1 MTTTV
6 VVGLIAGIAIGLV
19 VGYFLRRLIVAGKI
33 NTAESKAADIV
44 RKAKTKQQEIEL
56 EAQKK
61 SVSFIEKAKQE
72 EKARHEELKEQRD
85 ALAKREEAFEARIL
99 ELDTRQKEIEEVKS
113 GLSEKTEEIEALS
126 NKYQK
131 KLESTAK
138 LTRDEAKKELL
149 SAVER
154 SEKDALLSRIQKMQH
169 IGEEELEQKA
179 HKTLALAVQKC
190 SMNHNSEITSSIID
204 IPSDEMK
211 GRIIGKEG
219 RNIKMLEKLTGVEV
233 IIDETPGVITMTSFS
248 PLRRHVATETLKKL
262 IHDGRIQ
269 PARIEETVEV
279 VKKEVALEIKKAGDA
294 ALYELGIT
302 GIDPKLVQILGRLKF
317 RTSYGQNQLLH
328 SMEVAKISAK
338 LAEELGADVMICKK
352 GGLFH
357 DIGKAVDQEMEG
369 SHPQIGYDIM
379 KKFGFPEEI
388 AYQCISHHEDHP
400 ETVEGIIVK
409 VADAISGGRPG
420 ARRDSAENYV
430 QRLTEL
436 ENLANGF
443 EGVEKSYAIQ
453 AGRDLRVFVTPEKI
467 DDLAAYNLAKEIAD
481 RIENNLNYAGEIKV
495 SVIRETRAVE
505 YAK

>member
-1 MTTTV
+1 MSMTIIA
-6 VVGLIAGIAIGLV
+6 GLVAGIAVGLV
-19 VGYFLRRLIVAGKI
+19 IGYFLRRLIVTNKV
-33 NTAESKAADIV
+33 NTAESKAADILQ
-44 RKAKTKQQEIEL
+44 KAKAKQQEIEL

-61 SVSFIEKAKQE
+61 SMSFIEKAKQE
-72 EKARHEELKEQRD
+72 EKERHKELKDQRE
-85 ALAKREEAFEARIL
+85 ALSQREATFEKRIL
-99 ELDTRQKEIEEVKS
+99 EINTQQKEVEETKKKIEE
-113 GLSEKTEEIEALS
+113 TRNDIEESA
-126 NKYQK
+126 KQYQK
-131 KLESTAK
+131 KLESVAD
-138 LTRDEAKKELL
+138 LSRIDAKKELL
-149 SAVER
+149 DSVEK
-154 SEKDALLSRIQKMQH
+154 SEHEALLSRIQKMKG
-169 IGEEELEQKA
+169 ITEDELEKKA
-179 HKTLALAVQKC
+179 HMTLALAIQKC
-190 SMNHNSEITSSIID
+190 SMNHNSEITSSIVD

-248 PLRRHVATETLKKL
+248 PLRRHVATETINKL

-269 PARIEETVEV
+269 PARIEETVEI
-279 VKKEVALEIKKAGDA
+279 VKKEVALEIKKAGDE

-302 GIDPKLVQILGRLKF
+302 GIDPKLVQLLGRLKF

-328 SMEVAKISAK
+328 AMEVAKIAAK
-338 LAEELGADVMICKK
+338 LAEELGADVMVSKK
-352 GGLFH
+352 GGIFH

-369 SHPQIGYDIM
+369 SHPKIGYDIM

-400 ETVEGIIVK
+400 ETIEGIIVK
-409 VADAISGGRPG
+409 VADAISGGRLG
-420 ARRDSAENYV
+420 ARRDSAENYI

-436 ENLANGF
+436 ENLANDF

-467 DDLAAYNLAKEIAD
+467 DDLGAYKLAKEIAEKV
-481 RIENNLNYAGEIKV
+481 ENNLNYAGEIKV
-495 SVIRETRAVE
+495 SVIRETRAIE